1 LQCGRNELIQAE
13 YMQALHCNKGAKI
26 FQSLRVIHVV
36 LPIQWTYTFPLD
48 VKPFQTGEER
58 QKLAAYLH

>member
-1 LQCGRNELIQAE
+1 
-13 YMQALHCNKGAKI
+13 MQALHCDKDAKN

-36 LPIQWTYTFPLD
+36 LPIQWTYTFSLD